1 MNSLRSISKLRS
13 LTPNMKYF
21 TEREIKAFRAYEFV
35 RSSGHYNMF
44 SPQARLATCLTKE
57 EYQSVMENY
66 SELKE
71 ASEARAAEDML
82 LKQTDHS

>member
-1 MNSLRSISKLRS
+1 MN
-13 LTPNMKYF
+13 YY
-21 TEREIKAFRAYEFV
+21 TEKQIKAFRAYEYV

-57 EYQSVMENY
+57 EYTNVMKNY

-82 LKQTDHS
+82 LKQVDHS